1 MSNDLRDDLIEPVL
15 PGPINARP
23 AADEA
28 GAAPDLLD
36 EHDDP
41 LAETDPTET
50 DPTSAPTGRRHE
62 PSNPSVTPTPAD
74 PWSDRQIFSTI
85 TASTVAGT
93 IVGLLIL
100 RWFWKRWLWKRH
112 RRLAKR
118 LAGG

>member
-1 MSNDLRDDLIEPVL
+1 MSNDLRDDLTEPVL
-15 PGPINARP
+15 PGPISARP
-23 AADEA
+23 ENDPIDAAS
-28 GAAPDLLD
+28 AADLLD

-41 LAETDPTET
+41 LAEIDSTET

-93 IVGLLIL
+93 IVGLLTL
-100 RWFWKRWLWKRH
+100 HWLWKRH
-112 RRLAKR
+112 RRR
-118 LAGG
+118 R